1 MATQP
6 PAMTTNDDGSVEV
19 TITDEQQEDFERL
32 VAVLIKPRL
41 DRATSAYSQAITS
54 LWIGNAGAAIATL
67 SFIGAAW
74 HNDTFAKEF
83 LLPLTLFV
91 LGLISMGIGSLGG
104 LIRERRLI
112 RNMEEASSI
121 HNYLQS
127 NPWDFRRRSEEAGL
141 TLIDLRTRMACAS
154 AVLFVL
160 GCAVGLIELWLH

>member
-1 MATQP
+1 MMATQP

-19 TITDEQQEDFERL
+19 TITDEQLEDFERL
-32 VAVLIKPRL
+32 AAVIKPRL
-41 DRATSAYSQAITS
+41 DRATNAYSQAITS

-83 LLPLTLFV
+83 LLPLTLFI

-112 RNMEEASSI
+112 RNMEEANSI
-121 HNYLQS
+121 RDYWQS
-127 NPWDFRRRSEEAGL
+127 HPWDFRRRSEEAGL